1 MVKRGKVAP
10 FGMGAKEAIRF
21 AYNSGDNLIVDTV
34 NSEMMRRVA
43 VAINKFNNASS
54 KQTNR
59 MIRLTEWIKW
69 LTIFLTLIG
78 LIRVVTLVI
87 KWKVSNP

>member
-21 AYNSGDNLIVDTV
+21 AYNSGNKLIVDTV

-54 KQTNR
+54 KQTKR

-69 LTIFLTLIG
+69 LTIFLAMIG
-78 LIRVVTLVI
+78 FIQVVTIVV
-87 KWKVSNP
+87 KWKISNT